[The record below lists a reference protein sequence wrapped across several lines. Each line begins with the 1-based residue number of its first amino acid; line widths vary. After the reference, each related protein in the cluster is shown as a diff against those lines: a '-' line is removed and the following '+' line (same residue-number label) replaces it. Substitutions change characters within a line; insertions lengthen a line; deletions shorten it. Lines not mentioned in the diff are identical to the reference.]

1 MVSDRIVESA
11 MFARLIAA
19 SAFVA
24 AACASA
30 ANAETF
36 NVLVDQT
43 VTLKLAAPANSVVV
57 GNASVVDVEV
67 YDPRTLLVTGKG
79 FGSTNIL
86 VLDNAGRTVYSNML
100 SVSDNRT
107 DQLTIVRGDGNY
119 TYSCTDRCRGT
130 PMVGDSPDHFQEVM
144 TTVEAMQGAAKGN

>member
-1 MVSDRIVESA
+1 

-19 SAFVA
+19 SAFVVA
-24 AACASA
+24 AQAPA
-30 ANAETF
+30 AHAEAF
-36 NVLVDQT
+36 NVFVDQT
-43 VTLKLAAPANSVVV
+43 VTLKLSAPANSVVI

-79 FGSTNIL
+79 FGSTNLL

-107 DQLTIVRGDGNY
+107 DQLTIVRGEGNF

-130 PMVGDSPDHFQEVM
+130 PMVGDDTAHFQSVM
-144 TTVEAMQGAAKGN
+144 TTVNAMQGAAEGN